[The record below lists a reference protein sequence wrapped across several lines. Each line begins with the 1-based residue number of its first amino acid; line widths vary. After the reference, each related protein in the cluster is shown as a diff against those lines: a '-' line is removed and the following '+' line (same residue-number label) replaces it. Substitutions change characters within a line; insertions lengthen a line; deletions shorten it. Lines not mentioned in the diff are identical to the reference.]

1 MGEAEESELKKS
13 KKCAVGVIEVEDVR
27 VDQVSGRP
35 AALEEWG
42 SRQAV
47 WSTRPAGR
55 ACPVSPGLGWEWGHQ
70 GSVSVTTD
78 IYFSMKKLI

>member
-1 MGEAEESELKKS
+1 MG
-13 KKCAVGVIEVEDVR
+13 VTEVEDVR
-27 VDQVSGRP
+27 VDQVAGRP

-55 ACPVSPGLGWEWGHQ
+55 ACPVSPGLG
-70 GSVSVTTD
+70 SVSVITD